1 MNLVCKIWKVI
12 MYLQNNRKI
21 ILINISDKFHYKLNS
36 CLFITHVPSFVLFLF
51 RFDGDELTT
60 DERIRTLAQRWQP
73 SRSLRL
79 DEQSAKA
86 VDTDMIILPCL
97 VCCFHLG
104 NKMSV
109 PDSTPTST
117 PKSLIMRRACLYN
130 GALWVCSPALHAATR
145 PLLNQTP

>member
-1 MNLVCKIWKVI
+1 M
-12 MYLQNNRKI
+12 
-21 ILINISDKFHYKLNS
+21 
-36 CLFITHVPSFVLFLF
+36 PSFVLLLF

-97 VCCFHLG
+97 VRGPPH
-104 NKMSV
+104 
-109 PDSTPTST
+109 
-117 PKSLIMRRACLYN
+117 
-130 GALWVCSPALHAATR
+130 R
-145 PLLNQTP
+145 PLPLGRRVSTCPRHTPQW

>member
-1 MNLVCKIWKVI
+1 MESEHVISGERKIPLSRISATVRCLSVTHEPNLVP
-12 MYLQNNRKI
+12 L
-21 ILINISDKFHYKLNS
+21 LL
-36 CLFITHVPSFVLFLF
+36 

-97 VCCFHLG
+97 VGL
-104 NKMSV
+104 
-109 PDSTPTST
+109 PAPA
-117 PKSLIMRRACLYN
+117 PARREK
-130 GALWVCSPALHAATR
+130 PR
-145 PLLNQTP
+145 PP